1 MRKIIY
7 STLAVLTLG
16 VFVFAGVVSASPS
29 QNTAGAGY
37 ATATTT
43 IAWMTPGTATS
54 TTIIY
59 DSNQVRG
66 LNQSNQGNT
75 WATDSAILKLQI
87 NASSTLTK
95 FRIDLEY
102 ADGTES
108 DTNCATTPA
117 SCAWYRNTLDN
128 TMGYGT
134 TTNPTSL
141 NDPSYMTWQFASSTV
156 GGVPPSTGLNGYNG
170 TNNRDTR
177 IINVSTPTR
186 YVRAVISVTGANGGI
201 WGWFIPKKEVK

>member
-95 FRIDLEY
+95 FRIDLE
-102 ADGTES
+102 
-108 DTNCATTPA
+108 
-117 SCAWYRNTLDN
+117 L
-128 TMGYGT
+128 
-134 TTNPTSL
+134 
-141 NDPSYMTWQFASSTV
+141 
-156 GGVPPSTGLNGYNG
+156 
-170 TNNRDTR
+170 R
-177 IINVSTPTR
+177 IFDFN
-186 YVRAVISVTGANGGI
+186 
-201 WGWFIPKKEVK
+201 FEF